1 MSGSIIVINPNS
13 TEAVTEAMDKALDPF
28 RVPGAPKIESVT
40 NRNGPS
46 GIECQAHVDDVS
58 LDIRKIIADRDA
70 DASAFVV
77 ACYSDPGMYAAREAT
92 NKPVFGI
99 AESGMLNAMALGNRF
114 GIIAILN
121 RSIPRHIRYIR
132 SLAFEGRMAGDRAL
146 ELPVVALSDESK
158 TFDRMI
164 SVGTDL
170 RDIDGADVL
179 IMGCAGMS
187 RYRERLEDRLGIP
200 VVDPSQAAVGMAIAA
215 VQLGQTNSRIFKSAA
230 STPPASQA
238 AE

>member
-13 TEAVTEAMDKALDPF
+13 TEAVTEAMDRALDPF
-28 RVPGAPKIESVT
+28 RVPGAPRIESVT
-40 NRNGPS
+40 NPDGPP

-58 LDIRKIIADRDA
+58 LHIRNIIAARDA
-70 DASAFVV
+70 EASAYVV
-77 ACYSDPGMYAAREAT
+77 ACYSDPGMHAAREAT
-92 NKPVFGI
+92 DKPVFGI

-132 SLAFEGRMAGDRAL
+132 SLGFEGRMAGDRAL
-146 ELPVVALSDESK
+146 ELAVVELSDESK
-158 TFDRMI
+158 TFERMVR
-164 SVGTDL
+164 VGTDL

-187 RYRERLEDRLGIP
+187 RYRKRLEDRLGIP
-200 VVDPSQAAVGMAIAA
+200 VVDPSQAAVGMAISA
-215 VQLGQTNSRIFKSAA
+215 VLLGQTNSRVFKSAA
-230 STPPASQA
+230 SASPASQA